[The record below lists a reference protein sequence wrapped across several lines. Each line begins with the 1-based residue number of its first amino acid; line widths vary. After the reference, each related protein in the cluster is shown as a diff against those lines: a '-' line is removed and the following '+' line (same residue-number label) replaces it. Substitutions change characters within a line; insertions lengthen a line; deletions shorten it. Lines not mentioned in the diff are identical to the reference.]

1 MLNWWYIT
9 WPVGFKRLIVPKA
22 VICTEKCVGCEM
34 FYFPSPYSRGAL
46 LSQRKVLPYFR
57 VKELSHLLNRRIE
70 TNVQSQETLAS
81 TNCINTRLLMQ
92 SVAALARSLA
102 GVMSKEQ
109 QTVRTARRV
118 VCLYCKNLWLNY
130 TIARTSGWITPL
142 QEPLSELLHCKKL
155 WLNYFISGTPDW
167 VTKLQEPLAQL
178 LHYRNLRLSHSIVGT
193 SGWVTPLQ
201 EPLAESLHCRKLWPS
216 HFTAG
221 TSAWVSQL
229 QEPLA
234 ESLHCRNLW
243 LSHSILGTSGWIT
256 LS

>member
-130 TIARTSGWITPL
+130 TIARTSGWITTLQRPL
-142 QEPLSELLHCKKL
+142 AESLHFKNL
-155 WLNYFISGTPDW
+155 WLNYT
-167 VTKLQEPLAQL
+167 
-178 LHYRNLRLSHSIVGT
+178 IVRT
-193 SGWVTPLQ
+193 SGRITPLQ
-201 EPLAESLHCRKLWPS
+201 EPLVELLHFRNPWLSYSIAGTSGWVNPLQEHLTELLHCRKLW
-216 HFTAG
+216 
-221 TSAWVSQL
+221 
-229 QEPLA
+229 
-234 ESLHCRNLW
+234 
-243 LSHSILGTSGWIT
+243 LSHSIARTSGWVTT
-256 LS
+256 L